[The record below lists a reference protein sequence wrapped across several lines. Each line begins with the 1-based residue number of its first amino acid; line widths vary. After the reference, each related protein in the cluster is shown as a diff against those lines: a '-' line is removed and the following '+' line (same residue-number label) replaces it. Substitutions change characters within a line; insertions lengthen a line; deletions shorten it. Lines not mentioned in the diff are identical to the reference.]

1 MADPISLAAIA
12 GLIFAGRS
20 LSTKTEPVPVQNVES
35 ITPRQ
40 PQQPQQPQITYDD
53 DVPDFIERGFEP
65 RVEIPQKREM
75 ESFGDIAYQQRSGGQ
90 EILNM
95 RNRMYDTGRMNNLS
109 PIEKQMVGPGL
120 GVGADTPASGGF
132 QPLFRV
138 NPINVG
144 EYRLTTLP
152 GRSGPAVDVT
162 GGRAAVVGQLTH
174 NKPETTA
181 HLPSRLPTV
190 PGRAQ
195 GMSGMIPRAS
205 HQKTMRTTNRSETG
219 HRADGL
225 GFNGAKRFVSAQTM
239 PQDPTRFKSD
249 RNDMQFE
256 HYAHASPGIT
266 NFKGAYENS
275 AAAKITTKNNEE
287 LMRYGFRP
295 EDRRGKANRMGNK
308 GRMNVRESALKQG
321 GALTA
326 VRSDTSRIDGRV
338 NGANGGW
345 TQNYQQKPFH
355 QFNAYKGNEN
365 PNSRNLDIA
374 KRQLHNNPLAHSLS

>member
-1 MADPISLAAIA
+1 MADPISLAAVA

-20 LSTKTEPVPVQNVES
+20 LSTKSVPEPVQQ
-35 ITPRQ
+35 TM
-40 PQQPQQPQITYDD
+40 PQEPQITYENDF
-53 DVPDFIERGFEP
+53 PEFIEREFEP
-65 RVEIPQKREM
+65 RVEVPQKREM
-75 ESFGDIAYQQRSGGQ
+75 ESFADISLQQRSGGQ

-120 GVGADTPASGGF
+120 GVGSDTPASGGF
-132 QPLFRV
+132 QQMFRV

-144 EYRLTTLP
+144 EYKLTTLP
-152 GRSGPAVDVT
+152 GRSGPAADTT
-162 GGRAAVVGQLTH
+162 GGRSALVGQLTH

-181 HLPSRLPTV
+181 HLPSRLPAM

-195 GMSGMIPRAS
+195 GMSGAVPRAS

-219 HRADGL
+219 LRQDGL

-239 PQDPTRFKSD
+239 SQDPTRFKSD
-249 RNDMQFE
+249 RNDQQFA
-256 HYAHASPGIT
+256 HYSHAAPGIT
-266 NFKGAYENS
+266 NFSGAYATS
-275 AAAKITTKNNEE
+275 AAAQITTKNNEE
-287 LMRYGFRP
+287 LMKYGFRP

-326 VRSDTSRIDGRV
+326 VRTDTSRIDGRM

-365 PNSRNLDIA
+365 PNSRDLGLA
-374 KRQLHNNPLAHSLS
+374 ARVLQKNPLSQNIY

>member
-1 MADPISLAAIA
+1 MADPISLAAVA

-20 LSTKTEPVPVQNVES
+20 LSTKSVPEPVQQ
-35 ITPRQ
+35 TM
-40 PQQPQQPQITYDD
+40 PQEPQITYENDF
-53 DVPDFIERGFEP
+53 PEFIEREFEP
-65 RVEIPQKREM
+65 RVEVPQKREM
-75 ESFGDIAYQQRSGGQ
+75 ESFADISLQQRSGGQ
-90 EILNM
+90 EVLNM

-120 GVGADTPASGGF
+120 GVGSDTPASGGF
-132 QPLFRV
+132 QQMFRV

-144 EYRLTTLP
+144 EYKLTTLP
-152 GRSGPAVDVT
+152 GRSGPAADIT
-162 GGRAAVVGQLTH
+162 GGRSALVGQLTH

-181 HLPSRLPTV
+181 HLPSRLPAM

-195 GMSGMIPRAS
+195 GMSGAVPRAS

-239 PQDPTRFKSD
+239 SQDPTRFKSD
-249 RNDMQFE
+249 RNDQQFA
-256 HYAHASPGIT
+256 HYSHAAPGIT
-266 NFKGAYENS
+266 NFSGAYATS
-275 AAAKITTKNNEE
+275 AAAQITTKNNEE
-287 LMRYGFRP
+287 LMKYGFRP

-321 GALTA
+321 GVLTA
-326 VRSDTSRIDGRV
+326 VRTDTSRIDGRM

-365 PNSRNLDIA
+365 PNSRDLGLA
-374 KRQLHNNPLAHSLS
+374 ARVLQKNPLAHSLC

>member
-12 GLIFAGRS
+12 GLIFAGRT
-20 LSTKTEPVPVQNVES
+20 LSNKPQPEPEPVVEEPPVVY
-35 ITPRQ
+35 T
-40 PQQPQQPQITYDD
+40 DD
-53 DVPDFIERGFEP
+53 EVPEFVERGFEP
-65 RVEIPQKREM
+65 RVEIPQKMEM
-75 ESFGDIAYQQRSGGQ
+75 ASFADIGRQQRSGGQ

-120 GVGADTPASGGF
+120 GVGADTPAQGGF
-132 QPLFRV
+132 QQMFRV

-152 GRSGPAVDVT
+152 GRSGPAADTT

-181 HLPSRLPTV
+181 YLPSRLPTMA
-190 PGRAQ
+190 GRAQ
-195 GMSGMIPRAS
+195 GMSGAIPRAS

-219 HRADGL
+219 QRTDGL
-225 GFNGAKRFVSAQTM
+225 GYNGAKRFVPAQTM

-249 RNDMQFE
+249 RNDTQFA
-256 HYAHASPGIT
+256 YYSHAAPGIT
-266 NFKGAYENS
+266 NFTGAYATS
-275 AAAKITTKNNEE
+275 VAAQMTAKTNEQ

-295 EDRRGKANRMGNK
+295 EDRRGKPNRMGNA

-326 VRSDTSRIDGRV
+326 VRTDTTRVDGRV
-338 NGANGGW
+338 NAANGGW
-345 TQNYQQKPFH
+345 SQNYQQKPFH
-355 QFNAYKGNEN
+355 QFNSYKGNAN
-365 PNSRNLDIA
+365 PNTRDLGIA
-374 KRQLHNNPLAHSLS
+374 KRQLQNNPLAHSLYQ

>member
-12 GLIFAGRS
+12 GLVFAGRS
-20 LSTKTEPVPVQNVES
+20 LSTKTEPEPVQKVET
-35 ITPRQ
+35 IT
-40 PQQPQQPQITYDD
+40 PQQPQEPQITYDN
-53 DVPDFIERGFEP
+53 DVPEFIERDFEP
-65 RVEIPQKREM
+65 RVDIPQKMEM
-75 ESFGDIAYQQRSGGQ
+75 ESFADISYQQRSGGQ

-120 GVGADTPASGGF
+120 GVGADTPASGGY
-132 QPLFRV
+132 QQMFRV

-152 GRSGPAVDVT
+152 GRSGPAADVT
-162 GGRAAVVGQLTH
+162 GGRSALVGQLTH

-181 HLPSRLPTV
+181 HLPSRLPPTA
-190 PGRAQ
+190 GRAQ
-195 GMSGMIPRAS
+195 GMSGAIPRAS

-249 RNDMQFE
+249 RNDQQFA
-256 HYAHASPGIT
+256 HYSHAAPGIT
-266 NFKGAYENS
+266 NFSGAYSTS
-275 AAAKITTKNNEE
+275 AAAQITTKNNEE
-287 LMRYGFRP
+287 LMKYGFRP

-326 VRSDTSRIDGRV
+326 VRTDTSRIDGRV
-338 NGANGGW
+338 NAANGGW

-365 PNSRNLDIA
+365 PYARDLGVA
-374 KRQLHNNPLAHSLS
+374 KRQLQNNPLAHSLC

>member
-20 LSTKTEPVPVQNVES
+20 FSKKAESEPVQPEVDQTVEFIERPQNA
-35 ITPRQ
+35 
-40 PQQPQQPQITYDD
+40 YDE
-53 DVPDFIERGFEP
+53 VSEMVERGFEP
-65 RVEIPQKREM
+65 RMEIPQKREM
-75 ESFGDIAYQQRSGGQ
+75 DNFADISYQQRSGGQ

-120 GVGADTPASGGF
+120 GVGADTPASGGY
-132 QPLFRV
+132 QQMFRV

-152 GRSGPAVDVT
+152 GRSGPAADTT
-162 GGRAAVVGQLTH
+162 GGRSALVGQLTH

-181 HLPSRLPTV
+181 HLPTRLP
-190 PGRAQ
+190 PSAGRAQ
-195 GMSGMIPRAS
+195 GMSGAIPRAS

-225 GFNGAKRFVSAQTM
+225 GFNGAKRFISAQSM

-249 RNDMQFE
+249 RNDGQFE
-256 HYAHASPGIT
+256 HYAHANPGIT
-266 NFKGAYENS
+266 NFRGAYETS

-326 VRSDTSRIDGRV
+326 VRTDTSRIDGRV
-338 NGANGGW
+338 NGPNGGW

-365 PNSRNLDIA
+365 PNSRDLGLA
-374 KRQLHNNPLAHSLS
+374 ARVLQKNPLSQSIY

>member
-1 MADPISLAAIA
+1 MADPISLAAVA

-20 LSTKTEPVPVQNVES
+20 LSTKSVPEPVQQ
-35 ITPRQ
+35 TM
-40 PQQPQQPQITYDD
+40 PQEPQITYENDF
-53 DVPDFIERGFEP
+53 PEFIEREFEP
-65 RVEIPQKREM
+65 RVEVPQKREM
-75 ESFGDIAYQQRSGGQ
+75 ESFADISLQQRSGGQ

-120 GVGADTPASGGF
+120 GVGSDTPASGGF
-132 QPLFRV
+132 QQMFRV

-144 EYRLTTLP
+144 EYKLTTLP
-152 GRSGPAVDVT
+152 GRSGPAADTT
-162 GGRAAVVGQLTH
+162 GGRSALVGQLTH

-181 HLPSRLPTV
+181 HLPSRLPAM

-195 GMSGMIPRAS
+195 GMSGAVPRAS

-239 PQDPTRFKSD
+239 SQDPTRFKSD
-249 RNDMQFE
+249 RNDQQFA
-256 HYAHASPGIT
+256 HYSHAAPGIT
-266 NFKGAYENS
+266 NFSGAYATS
-275 AAAKITTKNNEE
+275 AAAQITTKNNEE
-287 LMRYGFRP
+287 LMKYGFRP
-295 EDRRGKANRMGNK
+295 EDRRGKANRMGNR

-326 VRSDTSRIDGRV
+326 VRTDTSRIDGRM

-365 PNSRNLDIA
+365 PNSRDLGLA
-374 KRQLHNNPLAHSLS
+374 ARVLQKNPLAHSLC

>member
-20 LSTKTEPVPVQNVES
+20 LSKKVQPEPPVEKTPL
-35 ITPRQ
+35 
-40 PQQPQQPQITYDD
+40 PQQVVVNGDD
-53 DVPDFIERGFEP
+53 TPEFVERDFEP
-65 RVEIPQKREM
+65 RVEVARKM
-75 ESFGDIAYQQRSGGQ
+75 EVTSFADIDRQQRSGGQ

-109 PIEKQMVGPGL
+109 PIEKQLVGPGL
-120 GVGADTPASGGF
+120 GIGSDTPAQGGF
-132 QPLFRV
+132 QQMFRV

-152 GRSGPAVDVT
+152 GRSGPAMDIT
-162 GGRAAVVGQLTH
+162 GGRGAVVGELTH

-181 HLPSRLPTV
+181 YLPSRLPTMA
-190 PGRAQ
+190 GRAQ
-195 GMSGMIPRAS
+195 GMSATVPRAS
-205 HQKTMRTTNRSETG
+205 HQKTMRTTHRSETG
-219 HRADGL
+219 QRTDGL
-225 GFNGAKRFVSAQTM
+225 GFNGAKRFVPAQTM

-249 RNDMQFE
+249 RNDMQFS
-256 HYAHASPGIT
+256 HYSHAAPGIT
-266 NFKGAYENS
+266 NFSGAYAS
-275 AAAKITTKNNEE
+275 SVASQMTAKNNEE
-287 LMRYGFRP
+287 LMKYGFRP
-295 EDRRGKANRMGNK
+295 EDRRGKANRMGNP

-326 VRSDTSRIDGRV
+326 VRSDTTRVDGRI
-338 NGANGGW
+338 NAANGGW

-365 PNSRNLDIA
+365 PNTRSLDIA
-374 KRQLHNNPLAHSLS
+374 KRQLQNNPLAHHIG

>member
-1 MADPISLAAIA
+1 MADPISLAAVA

-20 LSTKTEPVPVQNVES
+20 LSTKSVPEPVQQ
-35 ITPRQ
+35 TM
-40 PQQPQQPQITYDD
+40 PQEPQVTYENDF
-53 DVPDFIERGFEP
+53 PEFIERDFEP
-65 RVEIPQKREM
+65 RVEVPQKREM
-75 ESFGDIAYQQRSGGQ
+75 ESFADISLQQRSGGQ

-95 RNRMYDTGRMNNLS
+95 RNRMYDSGRMNNLS

-120 GVGADTPASGGF
+120 GVGSDTPASGGF
-132 QPLFRV
+132 QQMFRV

-144 EYRLTTLP
+144 EYKLTTLP
-152 GRSGPAVDVT
+152 GRSGPAADVT
-162 GGRAAVVGQLTH
+162 GGRSALVGQLQH
-174 NKPETTA
+174 NKPDTTA
-181 HLPSRLPTV
+181 YLPSRLPAM

-195 GMSGMIPRAS
+195 GMSGAVPRAS

-219 HRADGL
+219 QRADGL

-239 PQDPTRFKSD
+239 SQDPTRFKSD
-249 RNDMQFE
+249 RNDQQFS
-256 HYAHASPGIT
+256 HYSHAAPGIT
-266 NFKGAYENS
+266 NFSGAYATS
-275 AAAKITTKNNEE
+275 AAAQITTKNNEE
-287 LMRYGFRP
+287 LMKYGFRP

-326 VRSDTSRIDGRV
+326 VRTDTSRIDGRV

-365 PNSRNLDIA
+365 PNSRDLGLA
-374 KRQLHNNPLAHSLS
+374 ARVLQNNPLAQSIC

>member
-1 MADPISLAAIA
+1 MADPISLAAVA

-20 LSTKTEPVPVQNVES
+20 LSTKSVPEPVQQ
-35 ITPRQ
+35 TM
-40 PQQPQQPQITYDD
+40 PQEPQITYENDF
-53 DVPDFIERGFEP
+53 PEFIEREFEP
-65 RVEIPQKREM
+65 RVEVPQKREM
-75 ESFGDIAYQQRSGGQ
+75 ESFADISLQQRSGGQ

-120 GVGADTPASGGF
+120 GVGSDTPASGGF
-132 QPLFRV
+132 QQMFRV

-144 EYRLTTLP
+144 EYKLTTLP
-152 GRSGPAVDVT
+152 GRSGPAADTT
-162 GGRAAVVGQLTH
+162 GGRSALVGQLTH

-181 HLPSRLPTV
+181 HLPSRLPAM

-195 GMSGMIPRAS
+195 GMSGAVPRAS

-219 HRADGL
+219 LRADGL

-239 PQDPTRFKSD
+239 SQDPTRFKSD
-249 RNDMQFE
+249 RNDQQFA
-256 HYAHASPGIT
+256 HYSHAAPGIT
-266 NFKGAYENS
+266 NFSGAYATS
-275 AAAKITTKNNEE
+275 AAAQITTKNNEE
-287 LMRYGFRP
+287 LMKYGFRP
-295 EDRRGKANRMGNK
+295 EDRRGKANRMGNR

-326 VRSDTSRIDGRV
+326 VRTDTSRIDGRM

-365 PNSRNLDIA
+365 PNSRDLGLA
-374 KRQLHNNPLAHSLS
+374 ARVLQKNPLSQSIC

>member
-12 GLIFAGRS
+12 GLIFAGRT
-20 LSTKTEPVPVQNVES
+20 LSNKP
-35 ITPRQ
+35 Q
-40 PQQPQQPQITYDD
+40 PQPQPQPVVEEPPLIYNDD
-53 DVPDFIERGFEP
+53 EEVREIVEREFEP
-65 RVEIPQKREM
+65 RVEIPQKMEM
-75 ESFGDIAYQQRSGGQ
+75 ASFADIGRQQRSGGQ

-120 GVGADTPASGGF
+120 GVGADTPASGGY
-132 QPLFRV
+132 QQLFRV

-152 GRSGPAVDVT
+152 GRSGPAADVT
-162 GGRAAVVGQLTH
+162 GGRSALVGQLTH

-181 HLPSRLPTV
+181 HLPSRLPPTA
-190 PGRAQ
+190 GRAQ
-195 GMSGMIPRAS
+195 GMSGAIPRAS

-225 GFNGAKRFVSAQTM
+225 GFNGAKRFISAQSM

-249 RNDMQFE
+249 RNDGQFE
-256 HYAHASPGIT
+256 HYAHANPGIT
-266 NFKGAYENS
+266 NFRGAYETS

-326 VRSDTSRIDGRV
+326 VRTDTSRIDGRM

-365 PNSRNLDIA
+365 PNSRDLGLA
-374 KRQLHNNPLAHSLS
+374 ARVLQKNPLSQSIC

>member
-12 GLIFAGRS
+12 GLVFAGRS
-20 LSTKTEPVPVQNVES
+20 LSTKTEPDPVQKVET
-35 ITPRQ
+35 IT
-40 PQQPQQPQITYDD
+40 PQQPQEPQITYDN
-53 DVPDFIERGFEP
+53 DVPEFIERDFEP
-65 RVEIPQKREM
+65 RVDIPQKMEM
-75 ESFGDIAYQQRSGGQ
+75 ESFADISYQQRSGGQ

-120 GVGADTPASGGF
+120 GVGADTPASGGY
-132 QPLFRV
+132 QQMFRV

-152 GRSGPAVDVT
+152 GRSGPAADVT
-162 GGRAAVVGQLTH
+162 GGRSALVGQLTH

-181 HLPSRLPTV
+181 HLPSRLPPTA
-190 PGRAQ
+190 GRAQ
-195 GMSGMIPRAS
+195 GMSGAIPRAS

-249 RNDMQFE
+249 RNDQQFA
-256 HYAHASPGIT
+256 HYSHAAPGIT
-266 NFKGAYENS
+266 NFSGAYSTS
-275 AAAKITTKNNEE
+275 AAAQITTKNNEE
-287 LMRYGFRP
+287 LMKYGFRP

-326 VRSDTSRIDGRV
+326 VRTDTSRIDGRV
-338 NGANGGW
+338 NAANGGW

-365 PNSRNLDIA
+365 PYARDLGVA
-374 KRQLHNNPLAHSLS
+374 KRQLQNNPLAHSLC

>member
-1 MADPISLAAIA
+1 MADPISLAAVA

-20 LSTKTEPVPVQNVES
+20 LSTKSVPEPVQQ
-35 ITPRQ
+35 TM
-40 PQQPQQPQITYDD
+40 PQEPQITYENDF
-53 DVPDFIERGFEP
+53 PEFIEREFEP
-65 RVEIPQKREM
+65 RVEVPQKREM
-75 ESFGDIAYQQRSGGQ
+75 ESFADISLQQRSGGQ

-120 GVGADTPASGGF
+120 GVGSDTPASGGF
-132 QPLFRV
+132 QQMFRV

-144 EYRLTTLP
+144 EYKLTTLP
-152 GRSGPAVDVT
+152 GRSGPAADTT
-162 GGRAAVVGQLTH
+162 GGRSALVGQLTH

-181 HLPSRLPTV
+181 HLPSRLPAM

-195 GMSGMIPRAS
+195 GMSGAVPRAS

-239 PQDPTRFKSD
+239 SQDPTRFKSD
-249 RNDMQFE
+249 RNDQQFA
-256 HYAHASPGIT
+256 HYSHAAPGIT
-266 NFKGAYENS
+266 NFSGAYATS
-275 AAAKITTKNNEE
+275 AAAQITTKNNEE

-326 VRSDTSRIDGRV
+326 VRTDTSRIDGRM

-365 PNSRNLDIA
+365 PNSRDLGLA
-374 KRQLHNNPLAHSLS
+374 ARVLQKNPLSQSIC